1 MRRGVTSKARS
12 SSSDL
17 FRQTP
22 RSTQATA
29 AVPLLNIG
37 GEVIGIN
44 TAIATQSGGYQGVG
58 FALPVNTAAAVYNSI
73 IRSGKMSRGS
83 IGIQFNKY
91 NNRPELM
98 KGLGLKGG
106 VIVEKV
112 TPGGPAEKGGMKA
125 EDVIIAY
132 QRQAR

>member
-1 MRRGVTSKARS
+1 MISRARS
-12 SSSDL
+12 SSSD
-17 FRQTP
+17 FIQTD
-22 RSTQATA
+22 A
-29 AVPLLNIG
+29 AINPGNSGGPLLNIN

-91 NNRPELM
+91 DNRPELM
-98 KGLGLKGG
+98 KGLG
-106 VIVEKV
+106 
-112 TPGGPAEKGGMKA
+112 
-125 EDVIIAY
+125 
-132 QRQAR
+132 